1 MQVKYIGPFDA
12 VELEGLGIVAAG
24 QIIDV
29 SDEMAGRAPD
39 ARVAAAHL
47 ELHDAIS
54 NLEHERAAALRE
66 EIINL
71 DVGAGLLAQ
80 SGNWQ
85 AVTTKQ
91 SKAAASQG
99 DGPDVP

>member
-12 VELEGLGIVAAG
+12 VELEGVGIVAAG

-29 SDEMAGRAPD
+29 SDEVAGRAPD
-39 ARVAAAHL
+39 ARVAAAHR
-47 ELHDAIS
+47 ELHEAIS

-66 EIINL
+66 EIIGL

-85 AVTTKQ
+85 AVAA
-91 SKAAASQG
+91 KAAKSTAVAEEAK
-99 DGPDVP
+99 P